1 MWEWKTQDHENMG
14 VEKAG
19 LENAGPNLAGV
30 EKAGPLSMERKWIS
44 INV

>member
-1 MWEWKTQDHENMG
+1 MWEWKMQDRENMG

-19 LENAGPNLAGV
+19 LENAGPNLAGA